1 MLTAYE
7 ILVNY
12 ETELDSALREVQ
24 ECIKALE
31 ANEDYGTP
39 IPKHI
44 KQSLKRLIVDDR
56 LNENI
61 VEDYYNEGHNHV

>member
-7 ILVNY
+7 ILTNY
-12 ETELDSALREVQ
+12 ETELDSALHEVQ
-24 ECIKALE
+24 ECLKALG

-39 IPKHI
+39 IPKRI

-61 VEDYYNEGHNHV
+61 VESYHKG

>member
-7 ILVNY
+7 ILSNY
-12 ETELDSALREVQ
+12 ETELDSALHEVQ
-24 ECIKALE
+24 DCIKALG
-31 ANEDYGTP
+31 ANKDYGTP

-61 VEDYYNEGHNHV
+61 VENYHNKG

>member
-1 MLTAYE
+1 MLTPYE

-12 ETELDSALREVQ
+12 ETELYSALREVQ

-31 ANEDYGTP
+31 ANEEHWIP

-44 KQSLKRLIVDDR
+44 KQSLKRLIVDGS
-56 LNENI
+56 LSENI
-61 VEDYYNEGHNHV
+61 VEDYHNGE